1 MLPTVAGALY
11 MLRIR
16 TLSPELK
23 RAFEGWL
30 VIFLMIIM
38 LGELYLRSSTPA
50 AVAMQFAEHNAVVQ
64 NAVGNVKHAYLNWIG
79 HIHYEGNDG
88 WASFEVNLKG
98 DRDNGTMDVMLER
111 QRGRWNVV
119 SGRITTDSGR
129 AITIGDNTTAQSD
142 AP

>member
-1 MLPTVAGALY
+1 

-64 NAVGNVKHAYLNWIG
+64 SAVGNVKHAYLNWIG
-79 HIHYEGNDG
+79 HIHYEGNAG
-88 WASFEVNLKG
+88 WASFEVHLKG

-119 SGRITTDSGR
+119 AGSITTDSGR

-142 AP
+142 TP